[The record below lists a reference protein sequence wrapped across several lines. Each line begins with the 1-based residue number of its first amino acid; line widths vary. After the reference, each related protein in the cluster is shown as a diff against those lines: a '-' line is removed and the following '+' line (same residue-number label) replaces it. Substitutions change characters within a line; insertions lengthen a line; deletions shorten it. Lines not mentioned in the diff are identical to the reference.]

1 MTKNTDRCE
10 EFAEAIVGLNAAYLS
25 RIKAQIIKWVQNLR
39 SQHLEAQ
46 LDVDGRYVTTLP
58 DDMFNL
64 INMQV
69 LWSGGPSMRAV
80 GRSPSQHIS
89 T

>member
-1 MTKNTDRCE
+1 ME
-10 EFAEAIVGLNAAYLS
+10 EFADAIVGLNSAYLS

-39 SQHLEAQ
+39 AQHFEPQEDAE
-46 LDVDGRYVTTLP
+46 GHYVTTLP

-69 LWSGGPSMRAV
+69 TYFYVTGGD
-80 GRSPSQHIS
+80 
-89 T
+89 